1 MPARGSDW
9 LVRYYQSLLIG
20 RNDLNDCNLNNDDD
34 LKNDDLSGT
43 ISKSDLKKVICKIHR
58 RSA

>member
-9 LVRYYQSLLIG
+9 LVRHYQSLLIG